1 MPDMGGTDRSHER
14 ATDILVD
21 MPDHLCAQLVEV
33 GQLEGDVS
41 ARGERLVRL
50 QSAAALGELIEQ
62 RHKESNVGDPAANF
76 PHTSSRD
83 SGQAGVTTPRRN

>member
-1 MPDMGGTDRSHER
+1 MPDIGGTDRSHEL
-14 ATDILVD
+14 AADILVE
-21 MPDHLCAQLVEV
+21 MPDHLGAQLVEV

-62 RHKESNVGDPAANF
+62 RHEESSVL
-76 PHTSSRD
+76 
-83 SGQAGVTTPRRN
+83 